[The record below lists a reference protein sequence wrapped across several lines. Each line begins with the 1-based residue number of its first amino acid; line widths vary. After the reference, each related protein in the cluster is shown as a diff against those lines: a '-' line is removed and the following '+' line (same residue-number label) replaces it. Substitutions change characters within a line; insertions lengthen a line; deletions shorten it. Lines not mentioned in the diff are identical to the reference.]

1 MGLHASTRAP
11 RPDSRPGVVVR
22 VGKSRGE
29 FAPALP
35 ERQYR
40 SDVRHGRSRSERRRN
55 LQNDFSWF
63 VGIDWGSQ
71 KHRICLLDR
80 NGKLLHQRWV
90 EHSGSGLAELVDW
103 LRQHT
108 SSAPGQVAVAIEV
121 PRGAIVE
128 TLIEQGFAVFFLNP
142 KQLDRFRDR
151 FTPSGA
157 KDDQRDA
164 RVLADSLRTDRQA
177 FHPVRLD
184 DPTLIRLRELSRLDD
199 TLSQEH
205 TRLTNQLWAQLHRFF
220 PQLLQLSP
228 AADEPWL
235 WDLLEKAPTP
245 AQAAKLTAG
254 KITNLLSHHGIRR
267 LDAQKIRAVLAKPP
281 LVLAPGAAEAASEH
295 ALLLLP
301 RLRLLRQQRTQLTRR
316 IDALL
321 QELADVG
328 AEAKE
333 HRDVTILLSLPGV
346 GRKVTATMLSE
357 ASEAIANRDYHAL
370 RCLAGSAPVT
380 RQSGTKK
387 AVLMRYG
394 CNHRLRNALYHWSRV
409 SAISDP
415 HAKQVYSKMRAQ
427 GHSHGRA
434 LRGIADRSL
443 ATMISM
449 LRHRTLYDPA
459 RRSG

>member
-1 MGLHASTRAP
+1 MRQPERLGRTRAP
-11 RPDSRPGVVVR
+11 VWWSVSKNP
-22 VGKSRGE
+22 VGSLRR
-29 FAPALP
+29 LS

-40 SDVRHGRSRSERRRN
+40 GDVRHGRSRTERRRN
-55 LQNDFSWF
+55 LQNDFQWF

-80 NGKLLHQRWV
+80 NGKILQQRWV
-90 EHSGSGLAELVDW
+90 DHNGSGLADLIDW
-103 LRQHT
+103 LRKHT
-108 SSAPGQVAVAIEV
+108 STDPSPVAVAIEI

-128 TLIEQGFAVFFLNP
+128 TLIEQGFSVFFLNP

-151 FTPSGA
+151 FTPAGA

-164 RVLADSLRTDRQA
+164 QVLADSLRTDRQA

-184 DPTLIRLRELSRLDD
+184 HPTLIRLRALSRLDD
-199 TLSQEH
+199 TLTEEF
-205 TRLTNQLWAQLHRFF
+205 TRLANQLWEQLHRYF

-228 AADEPWL
+228 SAHDPWL

-245 AQAAKLTAG
+245 AQAAKLTTG
-254 KITNLLSHHGIRR
+254 KITHILSPHRIRKV
-267 LDAQKIRAVLAKPP
+267 DAQKIKTVLSTPP
-281 LVLAPGAAEAASEH
+281 LIVAPGAAEAASEH

-301 RLRLLRQQRTQLTRR
+301 RLRLVHQQRAHLARR
-316 IDALL
+316 IDVLL
-321 QELADVG
+321 EELATAADAG
-328 AEAKE
+328 AQARE

-380 RQSGTKK
+380 RQSGNKK

-409 SAISDP
+409 STIKDP
-415 HAKQVYSKMRAQ
+415 HAKQIYAQMRAR
-427 GHSHGRA
+427 GLSHGRA

-449 LRHRTLYDPA
+449 LHHRTLYDPA
-459 RRSG
+459 RHSG